1 MAILK
6 SKDISK
12 MSNKEREGKIKDLKM
27 ELIKE
32 KINLSKGGKI
42 KIREM
47 KRTIARLIT
56 FNRLNGSVEAK

>member
-12 MSNKEREGKIKDLKM
+12 MSNKEREDRIKDLKM

-32 KINLSKGGKI
+32 MINLSKGGKNKIKEI
-42 KIREM
+42 KI
-47 KRTIARLIT
+47 TIARLLT
-56 FNRLNGSVEAK
+56 FNRLNKPIENK